1 MFIGKQLLYCISIC
15 LIFSQTGFAQQVPA
29 ERITDWTHPG
39 SGNHFV
45 PEEIVQMSDFNL
57 DISGVEPCDSILQSV
72 LTTLDAPTK
81 LVFSAGT
88 YLFNRPLV
96 LPDSIILEGEAD
108 EITLK
113 SRVLFKFGPGEY
125 EHGILIQG
133 SETDLNITVESAL
146 NQGMRKIHVPSAGN
160 IFSVGNQIR
169 LYAMDDDALVFSS
182 WALHASGQILR
193 IIGVEGDS
201 ILFDRPLRRSY
212 SSQNLPKIFK
222 QTPRKQVHIQ
232 CVDIERITETA
243 SQTSNIMFDIASD
256 CSISGAES
264 YRCNFAHVTIQNSYR
279 VTAENSYFHDAF
291 AYGSGGQGYG
301 IVLQSTSSDCYVYA
315 NTFNHLRH
323 SMLLQSG
330 VNGNVLAYNYSSDPY
345 WTGGFLPANS
355 AGDLVL
361 HGNYPYMNLFEGN
374 VVQHI
379 VIDNSHG
386 INGPF
391 NTIFRN
397 RAELYGIFMN
407 NSPASPRQNFIGNQ
421 VSNTSSFLYGLYSLQ
436 GIDHYQYGNT
446 VKGTLTPSGT
456 AEYANHTLYGYS
468 FSDFYPFY
476 SSVPPMKLDNWQS
489 IAAFNEADYRN
500 RNGRKSICSDVEY
513 INPYLGMDTENSS
526 PISVYPNPSSGIIH
540 IVENGNVMSI
550 EVLDLT
556 GKSQQTYLN
565 SSTIDLSGLSVGIY
579 LLKITTEHSVYL
591 KKIILSY
598 QN

>member
-1 MFIGKQLLYCISIC
+1 MFVGKQLLYCIFISV
-15 LIFSQTGFAQQVPA
+15 IFSPIGFSQQIPA
-29 ERITDWTHPG
+29 NRITDWNHPG
-39 SGNHFV
+39 CGNHFV
-45 PEEIVQMSDFNL
+45 PVETIQMDNFNL
-57 DISGVEPCDSILQSV
+57 DISGTMPCDSALQSI
-72 LTTLDAPTK
+72 LATLDGPSR
-81 LVFSAGT
+81 LIFSAGT

-108 EITLK
+108 EVTFK
-113 SRVLFKFGPGEY
+113 SNVLFKFGSAEY

-133 SETDLNITVESAL
+133 SETDLNITVASPL
-146 NQGMRKIHVPSAGN
+146 NQGMKKIHVPSADT
-160 IFSVGNQIR
+160 IFTVGNQIR
-169 LYAMDDDALVFSS
+169 LHAMDDDALVFSS

-193 IIGVEGDS
+193 IVGIEGDS
-201 ILFDRPLRRSY
+201 IILDKPLRRSY
-212 SSQNLPKIFK
+212 SPQNLPKILK
-222 QTPRKQVHIQ
+222 QNPRRQVHIQ
-232 CVDIERITETA
+232 CINLERITETA

-256 CSISGAES
+256 CSVSGAES
-264 YRCNFAHVTIQNSYR
+264 YRCNFGHITIQNSYR
-279 VTAENSYFHDAF
+279 VTVEKSYFHDAF
-291 AYGSGGQGYG
+291 AYGGGGQGYG
-301 IVLQSTSSDCYVYA
+301 VVLQSTSSDCYIHA

-407 NSPASPRQNFIGNQ
+407 NSPASSQQNFIGNQ
-421 VSNTSSFLYGLYSLQ
+421 VPNTSSFLYGLYSLQ
-436 GIDHYQYGNT
+436 GSDHYQYGNT

-456 AEYANHTLYGYS
+456 AEYANHTLYAYP

-476 SSVPPMKLDNWQS
+476 SSVPPIKLDNWQS
-489 IAAFNEADYRN
+489 TTAFNEADYRN
-500 RNGRKSICSDVEY
+500 RNGKKSICSDMEY
-513 INPYLGMDTENSS
+513 TNPHLGMEKGNISS
-526 PISVYPNPSSGIIH
+526 FGVYPNPSGGVFH
-540 IVENGNVMSI
+540 IKGDEATSI
-550 EVLDLT
+550 EIFDMA
-556 GKSQQTYLN
+556 GIKKSEFQQAQ
-565 SSTIDLSGLSVGIY
+565 TIDLSY
-579 LLKITTEHSVYL
+579 LKPGVYL
-591 KKIILSY
+591 MKILRKKTILTYQTIIVAY
-598 QN
+598 